1 MIKLN
6 QNFPAKLLD
15 NTRIKPAGSLVE
27 LTNIYIANRRIK
39 VQLLILKKGIEPVV
53 SSEIS

>member
-15 NTRIKPAGSLVE
+15 NTRIKPTGSLIE
-27 LTNIYIANRRIK
+27 FTNIYITNRRI
-39 VQLLILKKGIEPVV
+39 GATAHFE
-53 SSEIS
+53 ERY